1 MQFKMENITLRKGFQ
16 DRYDLINKCFIK
28 ENLYKFFWKSLEL
41 EKENNEVSKETKII
55 SEDYLSNKKS
65 EYSLREP
72 Y

>member
-1 MQFKMENITLRKGFQ
+1 MENITLRKGFQ